1 MKRKISVIITMLLL
15 GGCLYGQYQSITV
28 RAGTKIINSFPPEV
42 RYMYPQF
49 VEGQVVL
56 NNNQISTA
64 MINYNLLRDEIDFI
78 QDNDTVTIVRK
89 RDLKYVITESD
100 TFVYMPAGYMKLIY
114 DQKLK
119 VYCKDKIN
127 LKDILKRDGM
137 GAVNRSAGISSFGDN
152 EYRGLPYDLVVQE
165 DYVYK
170 REVAYYI
177 ATPSGALEPF
187 KKTNVLNLFSY
198 NKFHKAEIQKYLK
211 INKINFEKQEDVIKL
226 AEYLSAL

>member
-1 MKRKISVIITMLLL
+1 MKKQIYLVITMLLL

-28 RAGTKIINSFPPEV
+28 RAGTKIIDNFPPSV

-56 NNNQISTA
+56 NNNQISTS
-64 MINYNLLRDEIDFI
+64 MLNYNLLRDEIDFI
-78 QDNDTVTIVRK
+78 QENDTVTIVRK
-89 RDLKYVITESD
+89 RDLKYVIAESD

-114 DQKLK
+114 VQKLK
-119 VYCKDKIN
+119 IYCQDRFY
-127 LKDILKRDGM
+127 LKEILKRGAM
-137 GAVNRSAGISSFGDN
+137 GAVNRSAAIGSFSDA

-170 REVAYYI
+170 REIAYYI

-211 INKINFEKQEDVIKL
+211 TNNINLEKQDDVIKL
-226 AEYLSAL
+226 AEYLSTL